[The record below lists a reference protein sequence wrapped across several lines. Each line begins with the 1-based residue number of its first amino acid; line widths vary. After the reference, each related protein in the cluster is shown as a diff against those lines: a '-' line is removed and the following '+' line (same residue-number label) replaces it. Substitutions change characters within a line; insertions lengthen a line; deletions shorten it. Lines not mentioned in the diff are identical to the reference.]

1 MPKGSPELLNDTVT
15 PKTDKTEIF
24 ETMAIPAAVRT
35 MALPMIISQIIV
47 LIYNMADTF
56 YLGRTNDP
64 LMVAGVSMV
73 LPAFNLTLSIAG
85 IAGVGGGTLIS
96 RLLGVDDTKEAEKVS
111 VFSIWFSVLVA
122 ALFSLSIALFMDPL
136 LKALGAGDDTIG
148 FARQYTFFV
157 LVLGGIPTVLSNVL
171 SNLIRSVGYSRQAS
185 FGIAMGGVLNILL
198 DPLFMF
204 VLLPKGYEV
213 LGVGIATC
221 TSNYIACIY
230 FLITIYRTRKEHVIT
245 WNIKKGMPTRKS
257 IASVFNVGIPS
268 SVATLLFDVDYV
280 VLDRLMVTY
289 GDIPLAAVGIV
300 LKAERFPLNAG
311 IGICQGVEPLI
322 AYNYSSGNHKRMDE
336 IIRYSRRTG
345 LIIGII
351 SIIVYELSAPLLM
364 RFFIADTETVLL
376 GTNFLRIR
384 ILATPFMFL
393 CFSMVHIFN
402 AFGKGQI
409 ALLLGVTRWAVINI
423 PMLFVMN
430 TLFGIYGLVWS
441 QLVSDIL
448 MATISYVIYYFY
460 RKKMG
465 TGENSFSSVPK

>member
-1 MPKGSPELLNDTVT
+1 MNENGKTT
-15 PKTDKTEIF
+15 TDKIEIF
-24 ETMAIPAAVRT
+24 ETMPVSSAVRT
-35 MALPMIISQIIV
+35 MALPMVISQIIV

-64 LMVAGVSMV
+64 LMVASVSMI

-85 IAGVGGGTLIS
+85 ITGVGGGTLIS
-96 RLLGVDDTKEAEKVS
+96 RLLGAGETREAEKVS
-111 VFSIWFSVLVA
+111 SFSIWFAVLIA
-122 ALFSLSIALFMDPL
+122 GLFSLCVALFMDPL
-136 LKALGAGDDTIG
+136 LRALGAGADTID

-157 LVLGGIPTVLSNVL
+157 LVLGGIPTVMSNVL

-204 VLLPKGYEV
+204 VFLPAGYEV

-221 TSNYIACIY
+221 TSNYTACLY
-230 FLITIYRTRKEHVIT
+230 FIITIYRTHKEHVIT
-245 WNIKKGMPTRKS
+245 ANLKKGMPTGKS
-257 IASVFNVGIPS
+257 IRSVFGVGIPS

-280 VLDRLMVTY
+280 VLDRLMVNY
-289 GDIPLAAVGIV
+289 GDIPLAAIGIV
-300 LKAERFPLNAG
+300 LKAERFPLNVG

-336 IIRYSRRTG
+336 IINYSRRIG
-345 LIIGII
+345 LLIAIA
-351 SIIVYELSAPLLM
+351 SVCLYEIFARQLLQ
-364 RFFIADTETVLL
+364 FFIAEEETVLL

-402 AFGKGQI
+402 AFGRGRV
-409 ALLLGVTRWAVINI
+409 ALFLGVTRWAVINI
-423 PMLFVMN
+423 PMLFILN
-430 TLFGIYGLVWS
+430 NLFGIYGLVWS

-448 MATISYVIYYFY
+448 MATISYVIYHFY
-460 RKKMG
+460 RKRI
-465 TGENSFSSVPK
+465 

>member
-1 MPKGSPELLNDTVT
+1 MSENAQTT
-15 PKTDKTEIF
+15 TDKTEIF
-24 ETMAIPAAVRT
+24 ETMPVPSAVRT
-35 MALPMIISQIIV
+35 MALPMVISQIII

-64 LMVAGVSMV
+64 LMVASVSMI
-73 LPAFNLTLSIAG
+73 LPAFNLTLSMAG
-85 IAGVGGGTLIS
+85 ITGVGGGTLIS
-96 RLLGVDDTKEAEKVS
+96 RLLGTGQTKEAEKAS
-111 VFSIWFSVLVA
+111 AFSIWFSVLIA
-122 ALFSLSIALFMDPL
+122 GLFSLSVAIFMDPL
-136 LKALGAGDDTIG
+136 LMALGAGADTID

-204 VLLPKGYEV
+204 VLLPAGYEV

-221 TSNYIACIY
+221 ISNYTACLY
-230 FLITIYRTRKEHVIT
+230 FIITIYRTHKEHVIT
-245 WNIKKGMPTRKS
+245 ANLKKGMPTGRS
-257 IASVFNVGIPS
+257 IRSIFGVGIPS

-280 VLDRLMVTY
+280 VLDRLMVGY
-289 GDIPLAAVGIV
+289 GDIPLAAIGIV
-300 LKAERFPLNAG
+300 LKAERFPLNVG

-322 AYNYSSGNHKRMDE
+322 AYNYASGDHKRMDE
-336 IIRYSRRTG
+336 IINYSRRIG
-345 LIIGII
+345 LLIAIASVIL
-351 SIIVYELSAPLLM
+351 YEIFARQLLT
-364 RFFIADTETVLL
+364 FFIAEEETVLL

-402 AFGKGQI
+402 AFGRGRI
-409 ALLLGVTRWAVINI
+409 ALFLGITRWAVINI
-423 PMLFVMN
+423 PMLFILNNLV
-430 TLFGIYGLVWS
+430 GIYGLVWS

-448 MATISYVIYYFY
+448 MATISFVIYYFY
-460 RKKMG
+460 RKKI
-465 TGENSFSSVPK
+465 